1 MRLRRWVLALAAAV
15 APIALAPPGASAFK
29 HPSPNGRCRIDVNV
43 APRVITAGDPIVIW
57 GQLVCQRPGA
67 AADRVVRLFHHLR
80 GAPGFSYVQSTT
92 TNVNGF
98 YEIENAD
105 SPVETNR
112 EFVVRSHGAQS
123 AGKAVRVEADVIL
136 NGPPEGTQLYTGRA
150 NAVTFTGTVTPAD
163 DEALV
168 VLQRQN
174 AATGDEWHS
183 IQRGVVETN
192 GTFSITHAF
201 RYPGDANIRVLVRSR
216 GMNIPSRSNILTY
229 EISQAQNPKLT
240 IASSADPITFGQ
252 SATISGTLVGGA
264 DQPVTLYARI
274 AGQSFA
280 AVAQVSTDSEGN
292 YTFPSQAP
300 TYSTFYRVEGMG
312 RRSAVLYEGVK
323 VLLTA
328 SVSRTTVPAGQP
340 VVFSGAV
347 APNHTG
353 DVVYLERRDAKGI
366 GYHVIQVGLVGAGS
380 TYTIEHRFYD
390 AGSKNVRIYVP
401 GGPLN
406 GAGASAPF
414 TIEVTPVPAAGLTP
428 EASSNISLPS
438 EGDLNGGGEETATEG
453 LETEAGPA
461 EREAPTETKQ
471 PKVGKTEEGA
481 AKEGKAKEG
490 KAKEEK
496 TKEEKAKE
504 KAKEGKTEEGTNGG
518 KGKKGEGAQEPE
530 VTAVHRRRAR

>member
-1 MRLRRWVLALAAAV
+1 MRLRRLAIALAAAI
-15 APIALAPPGASAFK
+15 APIALTPPGASAFK
-29 HPSPNGRCRIDVNV
+29 HPSPNDRCRVDINV

-57 GQLVCQRPGA
+57 GRLDCQRPGTA
-67 AADRVVRLFHHLR
+67 ANRVVRLFHHLR
-80 GAPGFSYVQSTT
+80 GVPGFSYVQSTT
-92 TNVNGF
+92 TDVNGY

-123 AGKAVRVEADVIL
+123 ASKAVRVEADVVL
-136 NGPPEGTQLYTGRA
+136 NGPPEGTQLYTGHA
-150 NAVTFTGTVTPAD
+150 NAVTFTGTVAPAD
-163 DEALV
+163 NEALV

-192 GTFSITHAF
+192 GTFSITHVF
-201 RYPGDANIRVLVRSR
+201 RYPGDANIRVLVRSQGR
-216 GMNIPSRSNILTY
+216 NIPSRSNILTY

-252 SATISGTLVGGA
+252 AATISGTLVGGA
-264 DQPVTLYARI
+264 DSPVTLYART
-274 AGQSFA
+274 AGQHFA
-280 AVAQVSTDSEGN
+280 AIAQVNTDSEGN

-300 TYSTFYRVEGMG
+300 VDSTFYRVEGMG
-312 RRSAVLYEGVK
+312 RRSAVLYEGVR

-347 APNHTG
+347 APNHAG
-353 DVVYLERRDAKGI
+353 DVVYLERRDARGI
-366 GYHVIQVGLVGAGS
+366 GYHVIQVGLLGADS

-390 AGSKNVRIYVP
+390 AGTKNVRIYVP

-414 TIEVTPVPAAGLTP
+414 AIEVTPVPAAALTP

-438 EGDLNGGGEETATEG
+438 EGKLNGAGGEEAATEG
-453 LETEAGPA
+453 LETEAGPT
-461 EREAPTETKQ
+461 EAPTPTETKR
-471 PKVGKTEEGA
+471 PKAGETEAGAPKEGKTKKGKTEA
-481 AKEGKAKEG
+481 G

-496 TKEEKAKE
+496 
-504 KAKEGKTEEGTNGG
+504 AKEGSTGEAAKGG
-518 KGKKGEGAQEPE
+518 SKEAQGAQEPQ
-530 VTAVHRRRAR
+530 VTVHRRRAR

>member
-1 MRLRRWVLALAAAV
+1 MRLRRLALAMAAAV
-15 APIALAPPGASAFK
+15 APIALAPPGALAFK
-29 HPSPNGRCRIDVNV
+29 HPSPSGRCRIDINV

-57 GQLVCQRPGA
+57 GQLACQRPGA
-67 AADRVVRLFHHLR
+67 AADRVVRLYHHLR
-80 GAPGFSYVQSTT
+80 GVPGFSYVQSTT

-105 SPVETNR
+105 SPVETSR
-112 EFVVRSHGAQS
+112 AFVVRSHGAQS
-123 AGKAVRVEADVIL
+123 AAKAVRVEADVIL

-163 DEALV
+163 EEALV

-216 GMNIPSRSNILTY
+216 GRNIPSRSNILTY

-240 IASSADPITFGQ
+240 IASSTDPITFGQ
-252 SATISGTLVGGA
+252 SATIISGTLAGGD
-264 DQPVTLYARI
+264 DQPVTLYART
-274 AGQSFA
+274 AGQPYA

-292 YTFPSQAP
+292 YTFPSQSP

-347 APNHTG
+347 APNHAG
-353 DVVYLERRDAKGI
+353 DVVYLERRDAKGV
-366 GYHVIQVGLVGAGS
+366 GYHVIQVGLIGAGS

-414 TIEVTPVPAAGLTP
+414 TIEVTPVLATALTP
-428 EASSNISLPS
+428 EAEGNISLPS
-438 EGDLNGGGEETATEG
+438 EGDLNGGSEAGATEG

-461 EREAPTETKQ
+461 EREAPAETKR
-471 PKVGKTEEGA
+471 PKTSKTEEGA
-481 AKEGKAKEG
+481 AKE

-496 TKEEKAKE
+496 AKEEKAKEE

-518 KGKKGEGAQEPE
+518 KGKEGKGAQEPE
-530 VTAVHRRRAR
+530 VTAVHHRKAG

>member
-1 MRLRRWVLALAAAV
+1 MRLRRLTLALAAV
-15 APIALAPPGASAFK
+15 IAPVALAPPGASAFK
-29 HPSPNGRCRIDVNV
+29 HPSPNGRCRIDINV
-43 APRVITAGDPIVIW
+43 APRVITAGDPIVVW
-57 GQLVCQRPGA
+57 GQLACQRPAA

-112 EFVVRSHGAQS
+112 TFLVRSHAAQS
-123 AGKAVRVEADVIL
+123 AAKAVRVEADVTL

-163 DEALV
+163 DDALV

-183 IQRGVVETN
+183 IQRGVVETD
-192 GTFSITHAF
+192 GSFSITHAF
-201 RYPGDANIRVLVRSR
+201 RYSGDANIRVLVRSR
-216 GMNIPSRSNILTY
+216 GSNIPSRSNILTY
-229 EISQAQNPKLT
+229 EVSQAQNPRLT
-240 IASSADPITFGQ
+240 IASSADPIAFGQ
-252 SATISGTLVGGA
+252 SATISGTLAGGA
-264 DQPVTLYARI
+264 NQPVTLYART
-274 AGQSFA
+274 AGQPFA
-280 AVAQVSTDSEGN
+280 VVAQVNTDGEDN
-292 YTFPSQAP
+292 YTFPNQAP
-300 TYSTFYRVEGMG
+300 TYSTFYKVEGMG

-347 APNHTG
+347 APNHAG
-353 DVVYLERRDAKGI
+353 DVVYLERRDVKGI
-366 GYHVIQVGLVGAGS
+366 GYHVIQVGLIGAGS
-380 TYTIEHRFYD
+380 TYAIEHRFYD

-414 TIEVTPVPAAGLTP
+414 TIEVTPVPATALTP
-428 EASSNISLPS
+428 EASNNISLSS
-438 EGDLNGGGEETATEG
+438 EGSLDGGGEEAATEG
-453 LETEAGPA
+453 LEIEAGRS
-461 EREAPTETKQ
+461 EKEAPTETRR
-471 PKVGKTEEGA
+471 PKTGKAGEGA
-481 AKEGKAKEG
+481 TNEG

-496 TKEEKAKE
+496 PREKAS
-504 KAKEGKTEEGTNGG
+504 EGKTEEGTNGG
-518 KGKKGEGAQEPE
+518 KGGAGEGAREPE
-530 VTAVHRRRAR
+530 VTAEHHHRAR